1 MLICLLVLWAVVR
14 ADEFDDIDGDPYD
27 LLGVPYDASEE
38 AVKKAYRSLSRRWH
52 PDKNPTNT
60 RKATKQFAKLS
71 RAYEIVN
78 DRKSRRRFDAHARM
92 RAGSPPPAFDFD
104 NLKTSFFG
112 AKKED
117 LPPGTK
123 RTMFERGGFRSVG
136 HVDERFVPSWTK
148 RGTRKM
154 TRVTTTTLPTG
165 TVLAEAQDYELRNG
179 EWYETS
185 KPYAWHGPDEGGAS
199 GETSRL
205 EPARALF
212 LGDKLV
218 SPDGSHAF
226 ALEIDGNARVRE
238 TDGTHRVIWETGV
251 LPTAAAGGDGFVLLQ
266 RDGNLLLCSGSS
278 PRALDSVL
286 WSSNSADST
295 ADGSLAGVSL
305 SLSRA
310 RGRGDDARDA
320 GPSSSSTSS
329 AN

>member
-1 MLICLLVLWAVVR
+1 MKFKKALGRLPRLTTHKGSANKSRSSRSCSWDRQFVGLRMRLCLLVLWAVVR

-212 LGDKLV
+212 LGTM
-218 SPDGSHAF
+218 DGAISSCSNQLMQQCF
-226 ALEIDGNARVRE
+226 PWLS
-238 TDGTHRVIWETGV
+238 TG
-251 LPTAAAGGDGFVLLQ
+251 FFF
-266 RDGNLLLCSGSS
+266 S
-278 PRALDSVL
+278 
-286 WSSNSADST
+286 
-295 ADGSLAGVSL
+295 
-305 SLSRA
+305 
-310 RGRGDDARDA
+310 
-320 GPSSSSTSS
+320 
-329 AN
+329 